1 MDIYY
6 IISNRG
12 FLKQY
17 YSEQFTKEQDQS
29 TDNAYFADNLRYAK
43 MFDTA
48 EDANKVI
55 IDKELKNC
63 VVVNQAGQTF

>member
-17 YSEQFTKEQDQS
+17 YSEQITKKQDQS

-48 EDANKVI
+48 VAANKVI
-55 IDKELKNC
+55 TDKGLTNC
-63 VVVNQAGQTF
+63 IVVNQTGQTF